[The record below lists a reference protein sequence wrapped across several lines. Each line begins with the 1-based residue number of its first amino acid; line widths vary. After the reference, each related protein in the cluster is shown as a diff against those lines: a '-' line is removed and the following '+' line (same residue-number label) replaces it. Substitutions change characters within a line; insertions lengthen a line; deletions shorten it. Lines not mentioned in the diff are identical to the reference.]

1 MDTERKTQFVAF
13 STQKGG
19 VGKSTFTTLVA
30 SLLHYRMGYN
40 VAVFDCDFPQYSLV
54 QLRERDLKQV
64 MENQH
69 LKRLAHQQFTT
80 IGKKAYPVVQCMAD
94 SFQETADSY
103 LAGYGEPL
111 DVVLVDLP
119 GTVNSFGVITL
130 LAGVDHIFSPIT
142 ADRFVLESTLS
153 FTEVLHKILIK
164 EGRGTLKS
172 ISLFWNQV
180 DGREKSGLYD
190 TYEGIISGMGLRLMN
205 TFITDS
211 KRFRKEGM
219 AVGRSVFRS
228 TLLPADEKL
237 ARECHLTEFMEEFLK
252 ITGL

>member
-19 VGKSTFTTLVA
+19 VGKSTFTTLLA

-40 VAVFDCDFPQYSLV
+40 VAVFDCDFPQHSLV

-64 MENQH
+64 MENQY

-80 IGKKAYPVVQCMAD
+80 IGKKAYPVVQCTAD
-94 SFQETADSY
+94 SFRETADSY
-103 LAGYGEPL
+103 LAGYAEPL

-119 GTVNSFGVITL
+119 GTVNSSGVITL
-130 LAGVDHIFSPIT
+130 LAGVDHIFSPVT
-142 ADRFVLESTLS
+142 ADRLVLESTLS
-153 FTEVLHKILIK
+153 FTEVLHNVLVKG
-164 EGRGTLKS
+164 GRGSVKS

-190 TYEGIISGMGLRLMN
+190 AYEGIISEMGLRLMD

-211 KRFRKEGM
+211 KRFRKDGI

-228 TLLPADEKL
+228 TLLPPDEKL